1 MNIDGNMTTYK
12 TRLVVKRYS
21 QVWGINYDANFLLV
35 TMFRSIRILLVIVV
49 FYGYEIWQ
57 MNVKITFLNKNL
69 KENVYMV
76 QPSGFEDPNNDS
88 KICKFQKFIYGL
100 KQESRSWNKRFD
112 DEVKRFG
119 FIQSKEESCVYK
131 MVSGSYVLFLILYV
145 DDILLIGNF
154 ILLME

>member
-21 QVWGINYDANFLLV
+21 QVRGINYDENFLPV

-100 KQESRSWNKRFD
+100 KQ
-112 DEVKRFG
+112 
-119 FIQSKEESCVYK
+119 
-131 MVSGSYVLFLILYV
+131 
-145 DDILLIGNF
+145 
-154 ILLME
+154 